1 MVETIINKYR
11 LEGMVMLD
19 KLLESAKK
27 LGNDEFV
34 KDFETA
40 VSEINSTIGKTT
52 ERVKVLETELE
63 GSISKKNKLRD
74 LIKNH
79 TGIEEISE
87 ENFTGYLEALKG
99 KPADES
105 IIEDN
110 RKLSEAVNGYKSKL
124 ETVES
129 EYKSK
134 LNQVI
139 VDKEILSSG
148 KLPNIESNVA
158 KSIILDEIR
167 KNAAISES
175 GLIYK
180 DDSGSTV
187 LKDDGTPL
195 TLDDKINS
203 MMDNPDYSMFFPDK
217 RKKGGGKGVG
227 SSDFSSHGVKDLSKL
242 SRTEKAQLMKDL
254 TPSEYQALVRANL
267 NKRK

>member
-1 MVETIINKYR
+1 
-11 LEGMVMLD
+11 MLD
-19 KLLESAKK
+19 KLLESARK
-27 LGNDEFV
+27 LGNDDFV

-40 VSEINSTIGKTT
+40 VSTVNGTMKENMD
-52 ERVKVLETELE
+52 RVKVLETELE

-74 LIKNH
+74 LIKTH

-87 ENFTGYLEALKG
+87 DNFKGYLSSIKG

-110 RKLSEAVNGYKSKL
+110 RKLSEAVN
-124 ETVES
+124 
-129 EYKSK
+129 EYKNKLGNMENEYSSK

-167 KNAAISES
+167 KNATISES
-175 GLIYK
+175 GIIYK
-180 DDSGSTV
+180 DNNGSTV
-187 LKDDGTPL
+187 LKNDGTPL

-203 MMDNPDYSMFFPDK
+203 MMDSPDYSMFFPDK

-227 SSDFSSHGVKDLSKL
+227 SSEFSSHGVKDLSKL

-254 TPSEYQALVRANL
+254 SPSDYQAIVRANL